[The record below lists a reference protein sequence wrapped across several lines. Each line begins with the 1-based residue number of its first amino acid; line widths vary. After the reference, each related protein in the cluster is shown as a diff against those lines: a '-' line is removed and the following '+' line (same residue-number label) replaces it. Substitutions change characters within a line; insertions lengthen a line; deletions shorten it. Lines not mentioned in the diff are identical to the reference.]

1 MHTASDTLMHV
12 DRNCKEPLPFYNN
25 KVVVVVLWDTC
36 VIAHRRKA
44 QVHIIQYAEDAQVY
58 DHDANKHDK
67 LMPVKHVLIFTCLH
81 NFAHLS
87 VANSIYVLLNRAY
100 IYTGQHVQ
108 VLGIVFDFICD
119 GMSGKV

>member
-1 MHTASDTLMHV
+1 MHV